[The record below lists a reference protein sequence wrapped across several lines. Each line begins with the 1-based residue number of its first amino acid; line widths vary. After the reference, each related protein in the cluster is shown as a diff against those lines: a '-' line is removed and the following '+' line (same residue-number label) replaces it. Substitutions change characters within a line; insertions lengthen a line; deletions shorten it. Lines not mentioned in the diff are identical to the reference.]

1 MQHPFIN
8 DLSGKTME
16 ELSDIISDLTKKLTF
31 AYRMQNG
38 QMIHQLQMVLESYR
52 TEYSKQMDDM
62 FKKQNIK
69 SNISVQKE
77 GEIRSK

>member
-8 DLSGKTME
+8 DLSGKSME

>member
-1 MQHPFIN
+1 
-8 DLSGKTME
+8 ME